1 MLLPMSPPFFII
13 IITIIQISLFI
24 YYDQLAKKQQET
36 VTSLLIKS
44 PFIFDP
50 SKRHQLWRYISYALV
65 HIDWIHLTCNISIQI
80 IIGLPLELNH
90 KYRIVIVYLLGC
102 LSGSLCSYLID
113 YNRIL
118 LGSSAAVCAI
128 VFAFFAYCC
137 FVSIYFISKD
147 GNSQEEW
154 VWTQWVTQLK
164 THNFWVE

>member
-1 MLLPMSPPFFII
+1 MSPPFFII

-36 VTSLLIKS
+36 LTSLLIKS

-137 FVSIYFISKD
+137 FVSIYFISIH
-147 GNSQEEW
+147 GNSQE
-154 VWTQWVTQLK
+154 K
-164 THNFWVE
+164 